1 MALLRQRYAH
11 SIDSVIY
18 LGVDMANKKSKK
30 KATKSNSKGSKS
42 QRKEEQFAA
51 YAKSTAR
58 AFRNGEGR

>member
-1 MALLRQRYAH
+1 MPLLLQRHEH